1 MARADEQF
9 NHRIP
14 KELKEEFD
22 AEAKENGRSAT
33 QHLVHVL
40 KRRNDVTS
48 LSVRLEQ
55 FIKDQEIFNKAMLDA
70 INKGS
75 KPTGLHEGSHMIVDR
90 SKTWSKKGPNNSI
103 INDSLSKHLPK
114 RVARALSNGFNEI
127 DTVKQLTQ
135 LTPQQFKKLVGIGD
149 VSAKII
155 NSFLMDNGFGWI
167 DFK

>member
-55 FIKDQEIFNKAMLDA
+55 FIKNQEIFNKAMLDA
-70 INKGS
+70 IKSGS
-75 KPTGLHEGSHMIVDR
+75 KLTGLLEDNRTIV
-90 SKTWSKKGPNNSI
+90 KKPKVERVANKAI
-103 INDSLSKHLPK
+103 LNDPLSKHLPK
-114 RVARALSNGFNEI
+114 RVARALSNGFNEV
-127 DTVKQLTQ
+127 DTVKQLIQ
-135 LTPQQFKKLVGIGD
+135 LTPQQSRKLIGIGD

-155 NSFLMDNGFGWI
+155 NSFLLRNGFSMMN
-167 DFK
+167 FK

>member
-48 LSVRLEQ
+48 LSVR
-55 FIKDQEIFNKAMLDA
+55 
-70 INKGS
+70 NKGS
-75 KPTGLHEGSHMIVDR
+75 KPTGLLEDNRTIV
-90 SKTWSKKGPNNSI
+90 KKPKVERVANKAI
-103 INDSLSKHLPK
+103 LNDPLSKHLPK
-114 RVARALSNGFNEI
+114 RVARTLSNYSNEV
-127 DTVKQLTQ
+127 DTVKQLIQ
-135 LTPQQFKKLVGIGD
+135 LTPQQSRKLIGIGD

-155 NSFLMDNGFGWI
+155 NSFLLRNGFSI
-167 DFK
+167 MNFK

>member
-48 LSVRLEQ
+48 FSVRLEQ
-55 FIKDQEIFNKAMLDA
+55 FIKNQEIFNKAMLDA

-75 KPTGLHEGSHMIVDR
+75 NLTGLHEGKHTIVDR
-90 SKTWSKKGPNNSI
+90 SKPWSKKGPNNSI

-135 LTPQQFKKLVGIGD
+135 LTSQQFKKLVGIGD